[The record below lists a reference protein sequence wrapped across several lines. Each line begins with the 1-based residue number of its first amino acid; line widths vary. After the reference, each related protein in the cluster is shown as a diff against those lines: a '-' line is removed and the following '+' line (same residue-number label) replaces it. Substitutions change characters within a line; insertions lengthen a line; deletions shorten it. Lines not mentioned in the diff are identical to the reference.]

1 METTF
6 RKFGTPSAGRASAK
20 WWYAGSWG
28 TGGTKAVTTT
38 MMPTSAAS
46 SHARRRETSGISN
59 DAVIRLSMIR
69 APAFPPAAL
78 VVRSEPVVDADRFV
92 RELPRLF
99 ARYPRSE
106 HPRDRRFAPI
116 LEEVGGLAKENNLAL
131 LNLAASLLAP
141 GESYVEVGS
150 FKGLSLIAAMLG
162 NSGDF
167 VGVDNFS
174 LGGGSRKQLEANL
187 RRHGLGGHTILEGD
201 AFRLL
206 GGGALGDRR
215 VGVYYYDAAHDYRSQ
230 VRGLR
235 LIEPYL
241 ADDALL
247 IVDDTDWE
255 QVARAIRDYLAGQP
269 RAELVVKLDGKDL
282 GQPWWW
288 EGVQVLR
295 WRPGAAPGARR
306 RAGGRARRGV

>member
-1 METTF
+1 
-6 RKFGTPSAGRASAK
+6 
-20 WWYAGSWG
+20 
-28 TGGTKAVTTT
+28 
-38 MMPTSAAS
+38 
-46 SHARRRETSGISN
+46 
-59 DAVIRLSMIR
+59 
-69 APAFPPAAL
+69 
-78 VVRSEPVVDADRFV
+78 
-92 RELPRLF
+92 
-99 ARYPRSE
+99 
-106 HPRDRRFAPI
+106 
-116 LEEVGGLAKENNLAL
+116 
-131 LNLAASLLAP
+131 
-141 GESYVEVGS
+141 
-150 FKGLSLIAAMLG
+150 MLG

-215 VGVYYYDAAHDYRSQ
+215 VGVYYYDAAHDYQSQ

-235 LIEPYL
+235 LIEPSL

-295 WRPGAAPGARR
+295 WRPGAA
-306 RAGGRARRGV
+306 RACEPEEVYRLT